1 MSDPSGCMSFV
12 GDNKK
17 PVGGNVMA
25 HSSTTRL
32 QLRKARGQSRILKV
46 YDSPCLPEGE
56 ALYMIG

>member
-32 QLRKARGQSRILKV
+32 
-46 YDSPCLPEGE
+46 
-56 ALYMIG
+56 